1 MNKGKFKVMP
11 IFGTRP
17 DAIKMCPLVHE
28 LKKHDELETVVC
40 VTGQHREMLQ
50 SVLDFFGV
58 VPEYNL
64 DIMRPSQTIN
74 TITTDIIEKLDPV
87 LKQEKPDLVLVH
99 GDTSTAFVSALC
111 AFYNKIPVGHVE
123 AGLRSY
129 DKWSPYPEEMNRRL
143 IGPIADLHFIPTP
156 MCKQQLLRENITEGL
171 YITGNTEIDAV
182 GYTVKENFEFP
193 RELAEKID
201 FSKRIIFVTAHRR
214 ENLGEPLEN
223 ICRALARIAEEFEDV
238 QIVYLVH
245 LNPAVRKTVNEIL
258 AGKERVLLTDPL
270 SPVEAHNLLARSHLI
285 LTDSGGIQEDAPALK
300 KPVLV
305 LRRETE
311 RPEGIEAGTAKLA
324 GTDEDVIFSMAKKL
338 LTDEAEYQK
347 MAKARNP
354 YGDGKTSE
362 RIAQAILHSF
372 GLCDAPEDY
381 I

>member
-1 MNKGKFKVMP
+1 MEQNQVHSSFDPNNRV
-11 IFGTRP
+11 
-17 DAIKMCPLVHE
+17 APL
-28 LKKHDELETVVC
+28 
-40 VTGQHREMLQ
+40 GI
-50 SVLDFFGV
+50 
-58 VPEYNL
+58 VPL
-64 DIMRPSQTIN
+64 
-74 TITTDIIEKLDPV
+74 
-87 LKQEKPDLVLVH
+87 
-99 GDTSTAFVSALC
+99 
-111 AFYNKIPVGHVE
+111 
-123 AGLRSY
+123 AG
-129 DKWSPYPEEMNRRL
+129 
-143 IGPIADLHFIPTP
+143 A
-156 MCKQQLLRENITEGL
+156 
-171 YITGNTEIDAV
+171 
-182 GYTVKENFEFP
+182 

-270 SPVEAHNLLARSHLI
+270 SPVEAHNLLAKSHLI

-338 LTDEAEYQK
+338 LTDEVEYQK
-347 MAKARNP
+347 MANARNP

>member
-1 MNKGKFKVMP
+1 MTKKIKVMP

-28 LKKHDELETVVC
+28 LRKRKEIETVVC
-40 VTGQHREMLQ
+40 VTGQHREMLN

-74 TITTDIIEKLDPV
+74 TITTDILEKLDPV
-87 LKQEKPDLVLVH
+87 LKAECPDLVLVH
-99 GDTSTAFVSALC
+99 GDTSTAFTSALS

-156 MCKQQLLRENITEGL
+156 LCREQLVKENITDGL
-171 YITGNTEIDAV
+171 FITGNTEIDAV
-182 GYTVKENFEFP
+182 GYTVKKDFKFP
-193 RELAEKID
+193 KELAEKLD

-223 ICRALARIAEEFEDV
+223 ICRALARIAETFDDV

-245 LNPAVRKTVNEIL
+245 LNPAVRKTVNAIL
-258 AGKERVLLTDPL
+258 SGKERVLLTDPL
-270 SPVEAHNLLARSHLI
+270 PPVEAHNLLAKSYLI
-285 LTDSGGIQEDAPALK
+285 LTDSGGIQEDAPALN

-324 GTDEDVIFSMAKKL
+324 GIDEDTVFRMASEL
-338 LTDEAEYQK
+338 LTDREKYEK
-347 MAKARNP
+347 MASARNP
-354 YGDGKTSE
+354 YGDGKTSA
-362 RIAQAILHSF
+362 RIADAILYHF
-372 GLCDAPEDY
+372 GLGERPEDY

>member
-1 MNKGKFKVMP
+1 MP

-28 LKKHDELETVVC
+28 LRRHDEIETVVC
-40 VTGQHREMLQ
+40 VTGQHREMLN
-50 SVLDFFGV
+50 SVLEFFGV

-64 DIMRPSQTIN
+64 DIMRVSQTIN
-74 TITTDIIEKLDPV
+74 TITTDIMEKLDPV
-87 LKQEKPDLVLVH
+87 LKSEKPDLVLVH

-111 AFYNKIPVGHVE
+111 AFYNKIRVGHVE

-143 IGPIADLHFIPTP
+143 IAPIADLHFVPTP
-156 MCKQQLLRENITEGL
+156 MCREQLCRENVTEGV

-182 GYTVKENFEFP
+182 GYTVKENFAFP
-193 RELAEKID
+193 KELAEKLD

-223 ICRALARIAEEFEDV
+223 ICRALRRIAADFDDV

-245 LNPAVRKTVNEIL
+245 LNPAVRNTVNAVL

-270 SPVEAHNLLARSHLI
+270 SPVEAHNLLAKSYII

-311 RPEGIEAGTAKLA
+311 RPEGIEAGTALLA
-324 GTDEDVIFSMAKKL
+324 GTDEETIYQMAAKL
-338 LTDEAEYQK
+338 LTDKSEYDR
-347 MAKARNP
+347 MAGARNP
-354 YGDGKTSE
+354 YGDGRTSE
-362 RIAQAILHSF
+362 RIVKAILHSF
-372 GLCDAPEDY
+372 GLSEAPEDY

>member
-1 MNKGKFKVMP
+1 MTKKIKVMP

-28 LKKHDELETVVC
+28 LRKRKEIETVVC
-40 VTGQHREMLQ
+40 VTGQHREMLN

-74 TITTDIIEKLDPV
+74 TITTDILEKLDPV
-87 LKQEKPDLVLVH
+87 LKAECPDLVLVH
-99 GDTSTAFVSALC
+99 GDTSTAFTSALS
-111 AFYNKIPVGHVE
+111 AFYNKISVGHVE

-156 MCKQQLLRENITEGL
+156 MCREQLLKENITEGL
-171 YITGNTEIDAV
+171 FVTGNTEIDAV
-182 GYTVKENFEFP
+182 GYTVKKDFEFP
-193 RELAEKID
+193 EELAAKLD

-223 ICRALARIAEEFEDV
+223 ICRALARIAETFDDV

-245 LNPAVRKTVNEIL
+245 LNPAVRKTVNAIL
-258 AGKERVLLTDPL
+258 SGKERVLLTDPL
-270 SPVEAHNLLARSHLI
+270 PPVEAHNLLAKSYLI

-324 GTDEDVIFSMAKKL
+324 GTDEDTIFRMASEL
-338 LTDEAEYQK
+338 LNDSAEYSR
-347 MAKARNP
+347 MASARNP
-354 YGDGKTSE
+354 YGDGKTSA
-362 RIAQAILHSF
+362 RIADAILYHF
-372 GLCDAPEDY
+372 GMGERPEDY

>member
-1 MNKGKFKVMP
+1 MTKKIKVMP

-28 LKKHDELETVVC
+28 LRKRKEIETVVC
-40 VTGQHREMLQ
+40 VTGQHREMLN
-50 SVLDFFGV
+50 SVLDFFGI

-74 TITTDIIEKLDPV
+74 TITTDILEKLDPV
-87 LKQEKPDLVLVH
+87 LKAECPDLVLVH
-99 GDTSTAFVSALC
+99 GDTSTAFTSALS
-111 AFYNKIPVGHVE
+111 AFYNKISVGHVE

-156 MCKQQLLRENITEGL
+156 LCREQLLKENITEGL
-171 YITGNTEIDAV
+171 FITGNTEIDAV
-182 GYTVKENFEFP
+182 GYTVKKDFEFP
-193 RELAEKID
+193 EELAAKLD

-223 ICRALARIAEEFEDV
+223 ICRALARIAETFDDV

-245 LNPAVRKTVNEIL
+245 LNPAVRKTVNAIL
-258 AGKERVLLTDPL
+258 SGKERVLLTDPL
-270 SPVEAHNLLARSHLI
+270 PPVEAHNLLAKSYLI

-324 GTDEDVIFSMAKKL
+324 GTDEDTIFRMASEL
-338 LTDEAEYQK
+338 LNDSAEYSR
-347 MAKARNP
+347 MASARNP
-354 YGDGKTSE
+354 YGDGKTSA
-362 RIAQAILHSF
+362 RIADAILYHF
-372 GLCDAPEDY
+372 GMGERPEDY

>member
-1 MNKGKFKVMP
+1 MKKIKVMP

-17 DAIKMCPLVHE
+17 DAIKMCPLIHE
-28 LKKHDELETVVC
+28 MRKFNEIETVVC

-50 SVLDFFGV
+50 SVLDFFKI

-64 DIMRPSQTIN
+64 DIMRQNQTLE
-74 TITTDIIEKLDPV
+74 TITTDIIERLSPV
-87 LKQEKPDLVLVH
+87 LKEEKPDLVLVH
-99 GDTSTAFVSALC
+99 GDTSTAFAAAVT

-143 IGPIADLHFIPTP
+143 VAPIADLHFIPTP
-156 MCKQQLLRENITEGL
+156 MCKNQLISENITSGL

-182 GYTVKENFEFP
+182 GYTVSEDFEFP
-193 RELAEKID
+193 DEIA
-201 FSKRIIFVTAHRR
+201 SKLDNSKKLIFVTAHRR
-214 ENLGEPLEN
+214 ENIGEPLEN
-223 ICRALARIAEEFEDV
+223 ICHALAKIVEDNKDT
-238 QIVYLVH
+238 QLIYLVH
-245 LNPAVRKTVNEIL
+245 LNPKVQETVRKILDNKKRIIL
-258 AGKERVLLTDPL
+258 ASPQ
-270 SPVEAHNLLARSHLI
+270 SPVIAHNLLSRSYLI

-324 GTDEDVIFSMAKKL
+324 GTDTETI
-338 LTDEAEYQK
+338 YK
-347 MAKARNP
+347 MACSLLRDRDEYDKMANAKNP
-354 YGDGKTSE
+354 YGDGTTSN
-362 RIAQAILHSF
+362 RICKAILHHF
-372 GLCDAPEDY
+372 GMGERPEDY

>member
-1 MNKGKFKVMP
+1 MTEGRIKVMP

-28 LKKHDELETVVC
+28 LRKRKEIETVVC
-40 VTGQHREMLQ
+40 VTGQHREMLN
-50 SVLDFFGV
+50 SVLDFFGII
-58 VPEYNL
+58 PEYNL

-74 TITTDIIEKLDPV
+74 TITTDILEKLDPV
-87 LKQEKPDLVLVH
+87 LKEEKPDLVLVH
-99 GDTSTAFVSALC
+99 GDTSTAFTSALC

-156 MCKQQLLRENITEGL
+156 MCKKQLEAENINEGL
-171 YITGNTEIDAV
+171 FITGNTEIDAV

-193 RELAEKID
+193 KEIADKID

-223 ICRALARIAEEFEDV
+223 ICRALARIAQEFVDV

-258 AGKERVLLTDPL
+258 SGRDRVLLTDPL
-270 SPVEAHNLLARSHLI
+270 PPVDAHNLLSRSYLI

-324 GTDEDVIFSMAKKL
+324 GTDEETIFRMASEL
-338 LTDEAEYQK
+338 LTNDGEYAK
-347 MAKARNP
+347 MASAHNP
-354 YGDGKTSE
+354 YGDGNTSK
-362 RIAQAILHSF
+362 RIADAILYHF
-372 GLCDAPEDY
+372 GMGERPEDY

>member
-1 MNKGKFKVMP
+1 MMSKRIKVMP

-28 LKKHDELETVVC
+28 LRKHDEIDTVVC
-40 VTGQHREMLQ
+40 VTGQHREMLN
-50 SVLDFFGV
+50 SVLDFFKV

-64 DIMRPSQTIN
+64 DIMRESQTIN
-74 TITTDIIEKLDPV
+74 TITTDIMEKLTPV
-87 LKQEKPDLVLVH
+87 LEAEKPDLVLVH

-111 AFYNKIPVGHVE
+111 AFYQKIPVGHVE

-143 IGPIADLHFIPTP
+143 IAPIADLHFIPTA
-156 MCKQQLLRENITEGL
+156 MCKQQLIKENITEGL
-171 YITGNTEIDAV
+171 YVTGNTEIDAV
-182 GYTVKENFEFP
+182 GYTVNKEFSFP
-193 RELAEKID
+193 KELAEKID
-201 FSKRIIFVTAHRR
+201 FTKRIIFVTAHRR

-223 ICRALARIAEEFEDV
+223 ICRALGRLAENFEDV

-245 LNPAVRKTVNEIL
+245 LNPAVRKTVFSIL
-258 AGKERVLLTDPL
+258 DNKQRVLLADPL
-270 SPVEAHNLLARSHLI
+270 PPVEAHNLIAKSYLI

-311 RPEGIEAGTAKLA
+311 RPEGIEAGTARLA
-324 GTDEDVIFSMAKKL
+324 GTDEDTIYNMAACL
-338 LTDEAEYQK
+338 LNNKEEYNT
-347 MAKARNP
+347 MANAHNP
-354 YGDGKTSE
+354 YGDGYTSA
-362 RIAQAILHSF
+362 RIVKAILHSF
-372 GLCDAPEDY
+372 DLAEAPDDY

>member
-1 MNKGKFKVMP
+1 MTKKIKVMP

-28 LKKHDELETVVC
+28 LRKRKEIETVVC
-40 VTGQHREMLQ
+40 VTGQHREMLN
-50 SVLDFFGV
+50 SVLDFFGI

-74 TITTDIIEKLDPV
+74 TITTDILEKLDPV
-87 LKQEKPDLVLVH
+87 LKAECPDLVLVH
-99 GDTSTAFVSALC
+99 GDTSTAFTSALS
-111 AFYNKIPVGHVE
+111 AFYNKISVGHVE

-156 MCKQQLLRENITEGL
+156 LCREQLLKENITEGL
-171 YITGNTEIDAV
+171 FVTGNTEIDAV
-182 GYTVKENFEFP
+182 GYTVKKDFEFP
-193 RELAEKID
+193 EELAAKLD

-223 ICRALARIAEEFEDV
+223 ICRALARIAETFDDV

-245 LNPAVRKTVNEIL
+245 LNPAVRKTVNAIL
-258 AGKERVLLTDPL
+258 SGKERVLLTDPL
-270 SPVEAHNLLARSHLI
+270 PPVEAHNLLAKSYLI

-324 GTDEDVIFSMAKKL
+324 GTDEDTIFRMASEL
-338 LTDEAEYQK
+338 LNDSAEYSR
-347 MAKARNP
+347 MASARNP
-354 YGDGKTSE
+354 YGDGKTSA
-362 RIAQAILHSF
+362 RIADAILYHF
-372 GLCDAPEDY
+372 GMGERPEDY

>member
-1 MNKGKFKVMP
+1 MTKKIKVMP

-28 LKKHDELETVVC
+28 LRKRKEIETVVC
-40 VTGQHREMLQ
+40 VTGQHREMLN

-74 TITTDIIEKLDPV
+74 TITTDILEKLDPV
-87 LKQEKPDLVLVH
+87 LKAECPDLVLVH
-99 GDTSTAFVSALC
+99 GDTSTAFTSALS

-156 MCKQQLLRENITEGL
+156 LCREQLVKENITDGL
-171 YITGNTEIDAV
+171 FITGNTEIDAV
-182 GYTVKENFEFP
+182 GYTVKKDFEFP
-193 RELAEKID
+193 KELAEKLD

-223 ICRALARIAEEFEDV
+223 ICRALARIAETFDDV

-245 LNPAVRKTVNEIL
+245 LNPAVRKTVNAIL
-258 AGKERVLLTDPL
+258 SGKERVLLTDPL
-270 SPVEAHNLLARSHLI
+270 PPVEAHNLLAKSYLI

-324 GTDEDVIFSMAKKL
+324 GTDEDTIFRMASEL
-338 LTDEAEYQK
+338 LTDREKYEK
-347 MAKARNP
+347 MASARNP
-354 YGDGKTSE
+354 YGDGKTSA
-362 RIAQAILHSF
+362 RIADAILYHF
-372 GLCDAPEDY
+372 GLGERPEDY

>member
-1 MNKGKFKVMP
+1 MTEGKIKVMP

-28 LKKHDELETVVC
+28 LRKRKEIETVVC
-40 VTGQHREMLQ
+40 VTGQHREMLN
-50 SVLDFFGV
+50 SVLDFFGI

-74 TITTDIIEKLDPV
+74 TITTDILEKLDPV
-87 LKQEKPDLVLVH
+87 LKEEKPDLVLVH
-99 GDTSTAFVSALC
+99 GDTSTAFTSALC

-143 IGPIADLHFIPTP
+143 IAPIADLHFIPTP
-156 MCKQQLLRENITEGL
+156 MCKKQLVAENINEGL
-171 YITGNTEIDAV
+171 FITGNTEIDAV

-193 RELAEKID
+193 KEIAEKID

-223 ICRALARIAEEFEDV
+223 ICRALARIAEEFDDV

-258 AGKERVLLTDPL
+258 SGRERVLLTDPL
-270 SPVEAHNLLARSHLI
+270 PPVDAHNLLSRSYLI

-324 GTDEDVIFSMAKKL
+324 GTDEETIFRMASEL
-338 LTDEAEYQK
+338 LTNDAEYAK
-347 MAKARNP
+347 MASAHNP
-354 YGDGKTSE
+354 YGDGNTSK
-362 RIAQAILHSF
+362 RIADAILYHF
-372 GLCDAPEDY
+372 GMGERPEDY

>member
-1 MNKGKFKVMP
+1 MTKKIKVMP

-28 LKKHDELETVVC
+28 LRKRKEIETVVC
-40 VTGQHREMLQ
+40 VTGQHREMLN

-74 TITTDIIEKLDPV
+74 TITTDILEKLDPV
-87 LKQEKPDLVLVH
+87 LKAECPDLVLVH
-99 GDTSTAFVSALC
+99 GDTSTAFTSALS

-156 MCKQQLLRENITEGL
+156 MCREQLLKENITDGL
-171 YITGNTEIDAV
+171 FITGNTEIDAV
-182 GYTVKENFEFP
+182 GYTVKRDFEFP
-193 RELAEKID
+193 EELAAKLD

-223 ICRALARIAEEFEDV
+223 ICRALARIAETFDDV

-245 LNPAVRKTVNEIL
+245 LNPAVRKTVNAIL
-258 AGKERVLLTDPL
+258 SGKERVLLTDPL
-270 SPVEAHNLLARSHLI
+270 PPVEAHNLLAKSYLI

-324 GTDEDVIFSMAKKL
+324 GTDEDTIFRMASEL
-338 LTDEAEYQK
+338 LNDSAEYSR
-347 MAKARNP
+347 MASARNP
-354 YGDGKTSE
+354 YGDGKTSA
-362 RIAQAILHSF
+362 RIADAILYHF
-372 GLCDAPEDY
+372 GMGERPEDY

>member
-1 MNKGKFKVMP
+1 MTKKIKVMP

-28 LKKHDELETVVC
+28 LRKRKEIETVVC
-40 VTGQHREMLQ
+40 VTGQHREMLN

-74 TITTDIIEKLDPV
+74 TITTDILEKLDPV
-87 LKQEKPDLVLVH
+87 LKAECPDLVLVH
-99 GDTSTAFVSALC
+99 GDTSTAFTSALS
-111 AFYNKIPVGHVE
+111 AFYNKISVGHVE

-156 MCKQQLLRENITEGL
+156 MCREQLLKENITEGL
-171 YITGNTEIDAV
+171 FITGNTEIDAV
-182 GYTVKENFEFP
+182 GYTVKKDFEFP
-193 RELAEKID
+193 EELAAKLD

-223 ICRALARIAEEFEDV
+223 ICRALARIAETFDDV

-245 LNPAVRKTVNEIL
+245 LNPAVRKTVNAIL
-258 AGKERVLLTDPL
+258 SGKERVLLTDPL
-270 SPVEAHNLLARSHLI
+270 PPVEAHNLLAKSYLI

-324 GTDEDVIFSMAKKL
+324 GTDEDTIFRMASEL
-338 LTDEAEYQK
+338 LNDSAEYSR
-347 MAKARNP
+347 MASARNP
-354 YGDGKTSE
+354 YGDGKTSA
-362 RIAQAILHSF
+362 RIADAILYHF
-372 GLCDAPEDY
+372 GMGERPEDY

>member
-1 MNKGKFKVMP
+1 MTKKIKVMP

-28 LKKHDELETVVC
+28 LRKRKEIETVVC
-40 VTGQHREMLQ
+40 VTGQHREMLN
-50 SVLDFFGV
+50 SVLDCFGV

-74 TITTDIIEKLDPV
+74 TITTDILEKLDPV
-87 LKQEKPDLVLVH
+87 LKAECPDLVLVH
-99 GDTSTAFVSALC
+99 GDTSTAFTSALS
-111 AFYNKIPVGHVE
+111 AFYNKISVGHVE

-156 MCKQQLLRENITEGL
+156 MCREQLLKENITEGL
-171 YITGNTEIDAV
+171 FVTGNTEIDAV
-182 GYTVKENFEFP
+182 GYTVKKDFEFP
-193 RELAEKID
+193 EELAAKLD

-223 ICRALARIAEEFEDV
+223 ICRALARIAETFDDV

-245 LNPAVRKTVNEIL
+245 LNPAVRKTVNAIL
-258 AGKERVLLTDPL
+258 SGKERVLLTDPL
-270 SPVEAHNLLARSHLI
+270 PPVEAHNLLAKSYLI

-324 GTDEDVIFSMAKKL
+324 GTDEDTIFRMASEL
-338 LTDEAEYQK
+338 LNDSAEYSR
-347 MAKARNP
+347 MASARNP
-354 YGDGKTSE
+354 YGDGKTSA
-362 RIAQAILHSF
+362 RIADAILYHF
-372 GLCDAPEDY
+372 GMGERPEDY

>member
-1 MNKGKFKVMP
+1 MTKKIKVMP

-28 LKKHDELETVVC
+28 LRKRKEIETVVC
-40 VTGQHREMLQ
+40 VTGQHREMLN

-74 TITTDIIEKLDPV
+74 TITTDILEKLDPV
-87 LKQEKPDLVLVH
+87 LKAECPDLVLVH
-99 GDTSTAFVSALC
+99 GDTSTAFTSALS
-111 AFYNKIPVGHVE
+111 AFYNKISVGHVE

-156 MCKQQLLRENITEGL
+156 LCREQLVKENITDGL
-171 YITGNTEIDAV
+171 FVTGNTEIDAV
-182 GYTVKENFEFP
+182 GYTVKKDFEFP
-193 RELAEKID
+193 EELAAKLD

-223 ICRALARIAEEFEDV
+223 ICRALARIAETFDDV

-245 LNPAVRKTVNEIL
+245 LNPAVRKTVNAIL
-258 AGKERVLLTDPL
+258 SGKERVLLTDPL
-270 SPVEAHNLLARSHLI
+270 PPVEAHNLLAKSYLI

-324 GTDEDVIFSMAKKL
+324 GTDEDTIFRMASEL
-338 LTDEAEYQK
+338 LNDSAEYSR
-347 MAKARNP
+347 MASARNP
-354 YGDGKTSE
+354 YGDGKTSA
-362 RIAQAILHSF
+362 RIADAILYHF
-372 GLCDAPEDY
+372 GMGERPEDY

>member
-1 MNKGKFKVMP
+1 MTKKIKVMP

-28 LKKHDELETVVC
+28 LRKRKEIETVVC
-40 VTGQHREMLQ
+40 VTGQHREMLN

-74 TITTDIIEKLDPV
+74 TITTDILEKLDPV
-87 LKQEKPDLVLVH
+87 LKAECPDLVLVH
-99 GDTSTAFVSALC
+99 GDTSTAFTSALS

-156 MCKQQLLRENITEGL
+156 MCREQLLKENITEGL
-171 YITGNTEIDAV
+171 FVTGNTEIDAV
-182 GYTVKENFEFP
+182 GYTVKKDFEFP
-193 RELAEKID
+193 EELAAKLD

-223 ICRALARIAEEFEDV
+223 ICRALARIAETFDDV

-245 LNPAVRKTVNEIL
+245 LNPAVRKTVNAIL
-258 AGKERVLLTDPL
+258 SGKERVLLTDPL
-270 SPVEAHNLLARSHLI
+270 PPVEAHNLLAKSCLI
-285 LTDSGGIQEDAPALK
+285 LTDSGGIQEDAPALN

-324 GTDEDVIFSMAKKL
+324 GTDEDTIFRMASEL
-338 LTDEAEYQK
+338 LNDSAEYSR
-347 MAKARNP
+347 MASARNP
-354 YGDGKTSE
+354 YGDGKTSA
-362 RIAQAILHSF
+362 RIADAILYHF
-372 GLCDAPEDY
+372 GMGERPEDY

>member
-1 MNKGKFKVMP
+1 MTKKIKVMP

-28 LKKHDELETVVC
+28 LRKRKEIETVVC
-40 VTGQHREMLQ
+40 VTGQHREMLN
-50 SVLDFFGV
+50 SVLDFFGI

-74 TITTDIIEKLDPV
+74 TITTDILEKLDPV
-87 LKQEKPDLVLVH
+87 LKAECPDLVLVH
-99 GDTSTAFVSALC
+99 GDTSTAFTSALS
-111 AFYNKIPVGHVE
+111 AFYNKISVGHVE

-156 MCKQQLLRENITEGL
+156 MCREQLLKENITEGL
-171 YITGNTEIDAV
+171 FVTGNTEIDAV
-182 GYTVKENFEFP
+182 GYTVKKDFEFP
-193 RELAEKID
+193 EELAAKLD

-223 ICRALARIAEEFEDV
+223 ICRALARIAETFDDV

-245 LNPAVRKTVNEIL
+245 LNPAVRKTVNAIL
-258 AGKERVLLTDPL
+258 SGKERVLLTDPL
-270 SPVEAHNLLARSHLI
+270 PPVEAHNLLAKSYLI

-324 GTDEDVIFSMAKKL
+324 GTDEDTIFRMASEL
-338 LTDEAEYQK
+338 LNDSAEYSR
-347 MAKARNP
+347 MASARNP
-354 YGDGKTSE
+354 YGDGKTSA
-362 RIAQAILHSF
+362 RIADAILYHF
-372 GLCDAPEDY
+372 GMGERPEDY

>member
-1 MNKGKFKVMP
+1 MTKKIKVMP

-28 LKKHDELETVVC
+28 LRKRKEIETVVC
-40 VTGQHREMLQ
+40 VTGQHREMLN

-74 TITTDIIEKLDPV
+74 TITTDILEKLDPV
-87 LKQEKPDLVLVH
+87 LKAECPDLVLVH
-99 GDTSTAFVSALC
+99 GDTSTAFTSALS

-156 MCKQQLLRENITEGL
+156 MCREQLLRENITEGL
-171 YITGNTEIDAV
+171 FVTGNTEIDAV
-182 GYTVKENFEFP
+182 GYTVKKDFEFP
-193 RELAEKID
+193 EELAAKLD

-223 ICRALARIAEEFEDV
+223 ICRALARIAETFDDV

-245 LNPAVRKTVNEIL
+245 LNPAVRKTVNAIL
-258 AGKERVLLTDPL
+258 SGKERVLLTDPL
-270 SPVEAHNLLARSHLI
+270 PPVEAHNLLAKSYLI

-324 GTDEDVIFSMAKKL
+324 GTDEDTIFRMASEL
-338 LTDEAEYQK
+338 LNDSAEYSR
-347 MAKARNP
+347 MASARNP
-354 YGDGKTSE
+354 YGDGKTSA
-362 RIAQAILHSF
+362 RIADAILYHF
-372 GLCDAPEDY
+372 GMGERPEDY